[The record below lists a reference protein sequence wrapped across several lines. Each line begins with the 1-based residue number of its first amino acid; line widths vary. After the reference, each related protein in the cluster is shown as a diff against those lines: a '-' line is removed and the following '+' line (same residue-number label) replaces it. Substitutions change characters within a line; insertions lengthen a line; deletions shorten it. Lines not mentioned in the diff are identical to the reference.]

1 MTKGPKAK
9 RQQLHRVLVGLVA
22 LGFLTLVA
30 QISIASLFGHSG
42 DQLKLRRAISQRIPW
57 RHRTGR
63 NESQELMQPTPVPV
77 PDEISDEDLL
87 HLSLLHER
95 CVADTDA
102 VLPWQFGSPGH
113 QLPNASADNPDVLLH
128 QNDSNVLQKLK
139 QCPDVDIYLP
149 NHLHGNG
156 YCEDAVAYAKCEYLS
171 ITMG

>member
-1 MTKGPKAK
+1 MKVKH
-9 RQQLHRVLVGLVA
+9 QQRWLHRVLVGLLA

-30 QISIASLFGHSG
+30 QISIAPLFGHSE
-42 DQLKLRRAISQRIPW
+42 DQLRLRRAISQRIPW
-57 RHRTGR
+57 RHRSGR
-63 NESQELMQPTPVPV
+63 NDSQELTPVPV
-77 PDEISDEDLL
+77 QDEISDEDLL

-113 QLPNASADNPDVLLH
+113 QFSNASADNPDVLLH
-128 QNDSNVLQKLK
+128 QNDSNVLHKLK

-156 YCEDAVAYAKCEYLS
+156 YCEDAVAYAKCKFYLVMS
-171 ITMG
+171 QLKTV

>member
-1 MTKGPKAK
+1 MTKVKH
-9 RQQLHRVLVGLVA
+9 QQRWLHRVLVGLLA

-30 QISIASLFGHSG
+30 QISMFGHSG
-42 DQLKLRRAISQRIPW
+42 DQLHVQPW
-57 RHRTGR
+57 RHRSGR
-63 NESQELMQPTPVPV
+63 NDSQELTPVPV
-77 PDEISDEDLL
+77 QDEISDEDLL

-113 QLPNASADNPDVLLH
+113 QFSNASADNPDVLLH
-128 QNDSNVLQKLK
+128 QNDSNVLHKLK

-156 YCEDAVAYAKCEYLS
+156 YCEDAVAYAKCKYYLVMS
-171 ITMG
+171 QLKMV